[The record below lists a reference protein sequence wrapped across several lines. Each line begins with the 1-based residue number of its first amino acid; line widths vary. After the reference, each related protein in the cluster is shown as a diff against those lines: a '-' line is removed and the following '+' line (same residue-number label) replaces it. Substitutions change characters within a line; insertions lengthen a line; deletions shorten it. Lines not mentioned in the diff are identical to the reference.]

1 MFKIIQIVKTAK
13 EAIAEIL
20 EDKHS
25 NLFEIIHLI
34 YSAVINITEGINGI
48 GSYQSGT
55 QSPKTPPWVR
65 RIEECINYI
74 ERAPPAVAKT
84 ERDEKKNVKKK
95 DCLGNIKWIRR
106 KM

>member
-1 MFKIIQIVKTAK
+1 MFKIIKIVKTAN
-13 EAIAEIL
+13 EAIAKIL
-20 EDKHS
+20 EYKHF

-34 YSAVINITEGINGI
+34 YSAAKNITEGINGI
-48 GSYQSGT
+48 GSYQSGI

-74 ERAPPAVAKT
+74 KRAPSAVAKT

-95 DCLGNIKWIRR
+95 AIA
-106 KM
+106 